1 VSTQMD
7 SHADIES
14 AANLAGRLGLRFS
27 NLHLLVRAL
36 THRSYVNEY
45 QDATED
51 NERMEFLGDAVLD
64 FVVGAWVYNHFP
76 EMQEGDLT
84 RMRSALVRT
93 DTLAAFART
102 LDLGPALR
110 LGRGE
115 LASGGRERDNLL
127 CATFEALIGALY
139 LDAGIPAVGNFME
152 PLLGGVSTKVIGQV
166 ERYDPKSTL
175 QEWAQSNK
183 LGTPRYMTISSSGP
197 DHAKVF
203 TVEVQVDG
211 KIYGQGA
218 GSSKHSAA
226 QMAAHAALEIL
237 GLI

>member
-1 VSTQMD
+1 MK
-7 SHADIES
+7 AES
-14 AANLAGRLGLRFS
+14 AANLGERLGLRFS

-36 THRSYVNEY
+36 THRSYVNENLN
-45 QDATED
+45 ALED
-51 NERMEFLGDAVLD
+51 NERLEFLGDAVLD

-93 DTLAAFART
+93 DTLAEFARQ

-115 LASGGRERDNLL
+115 LTSGGRKRDNLL
-127 CATFEALIGALY
+127 CATFEAIIGAVY
-139 LDAGIPAVGNFME
+139 LDAGIPAVEAFVE
-152 PLLGGVSTKVIGQV
+152 PLLAEASSKILSHV

-183 LGTPRYMTISSSGP
+183 LGTQRYSTVDSSGP
-197 DHAKVF
+197 DHARVF

-211 KIYGQGA
+211 KVHGRGT
-218 GSSKHSAA
+218 GSSKQVAA
-226 QMAAHAALEIL
+226 QAAAQAALEKL
-237 GLI
+237 GIA